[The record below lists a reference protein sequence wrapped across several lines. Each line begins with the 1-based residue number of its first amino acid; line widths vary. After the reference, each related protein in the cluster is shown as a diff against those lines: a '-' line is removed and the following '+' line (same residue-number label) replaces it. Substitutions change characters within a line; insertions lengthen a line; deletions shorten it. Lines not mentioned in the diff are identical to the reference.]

1 MNADNVRLI
10 KNDRNRIIPELARV
24 LKKWD
29 LEKEENK
36 VLFVQLY
43 INSRFNDFDYL
54 RTETGPKGA
63 LDADH
68 IGWFDGSIQ
77 LAKIEG
83 GKALAEPKADSYY
96 EEQAAAIVDAIE

>member
-10 KNDRNRIIPELARV
+10 KNDRNRIIPELAKV

-43 INSRFNDFDYL
+43 IDSRFNDFGYL
-54 RTETGPKGA
+54 RTEAGPKGS
-63 LDADH
+63 LDAPH
-68 IGWFDGSIQ
+68 IGWSDGSIQ
-77 LAKIEG
+77 LAKIDG
-83 GKALAEPKADSYY
+83 GKALTEPKADSYY